1 MEVIFYI
8 MKCIF
13 MFLYKYQIY
22 IASVITL
29 IAFCSIIFRIMIMK
43 NNTNNIDDKTNKIKW
58 IVGVSKWKR
67 M

>member
-43 NNTNNIDDKTNKIKW
+43 NNTNNIDDKTNKIK
-58 IVGVSKWKR
+58 
-67 M
+67 